1 MQVVGK
7 EELKQM
13 VDTMKE
19 AETKVRETEIKDDM
33 NYFPIKKNFLHKI
46 NLQHT
51 FSISSKNFSSN
62 LMF

>member
-1 MQVVGK
+1 MQSVGK

-13 VDTMKE
+13 VNTMKE

-33 NYFPIKKNFLHKI
+33 NYFPIKKNFSHKI

-51 FSISSKNFSSN
+51 FSISSKDFN
-62 LMF
+62 